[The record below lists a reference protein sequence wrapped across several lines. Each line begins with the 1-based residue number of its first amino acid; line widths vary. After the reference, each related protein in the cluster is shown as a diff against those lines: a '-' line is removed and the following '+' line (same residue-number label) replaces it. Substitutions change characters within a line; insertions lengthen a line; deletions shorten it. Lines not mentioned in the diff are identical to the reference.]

1 MSDLKGVTED
11 GKKGSLKRTDLSER
25 IDSALRS
32 RYARPQWL
40 RGSTTKTAEEDP
52 VIEEKAV
59 MNNHEI
65 ASVIESYATD
75 LCIDYYGHDLR
86 RHEFQNLLQE
96 HLLDLACKFREIK

>member
-32 RYARPQWL
+32 RYDYSQWL

-52 VIEEKAV
+52 VVGEKAV

-65 ASVIESYATD
+65 ASVIESYAMG
-75 LCIDYYGHDLR
+75 LYIDYYGQDQR
-86 RHEFQNLLQE
+86 RCEFQDLLKE